1 MGCSKSSKNA
11 TAPHFES
18 WSIIQASR
26 VTCPSRS
33 GLPPKPTERLVKS
46 LSVTATP
53 FCTASKALPP
63 DERIDHA
70 PAFASIP
77 WFHVLRTRG
86 NLPPKALDEMF
97 SAMVLKGVSVTPAL
111 ARPKFLRNL
120 LLDMV
125 LRLLKLSTYLLIC
138 SSCVEPSHLLP
149 Y

>member
-1 MGCSKSSKNA
+1 
-11 TAPHFES
+11 
-18 WSIIQASR
+18 
-26 VTCPSRS
+26 
-33 GLPPKPTERLVKS
+33 
-46 LSVTATP
+46 
-53 FCTASKALPP
+53 
-63 DERIDHA
+63 
-70 PAFASIP
+70 
-77 WFHVLRTRG
+77 
-86 NLPPKALDEMF
+86 MF